1 MDITHKKWTVFPVIF
16 MTHTI
21 FSYIKEILYITAYPG
36 KSILEK
42 VEFNLTLYYIW
53 YNLSYPNDCLI

>member
-16 MTHTI
+16 MTHTL

-42 VEFNLTLYYIW
+42 VEFNLTLYYI
-53 YNLSYPNDCLI
+53 